1 MGRIRHKRKNNHV
14 VIVTSD
20 AVDAQVKQYRI
31 KPWVLQLVIWILCI
45 IIGAM
50 IGYIIYEKDIWAASL
65 SQVSKLHDE
74 LGVAQQEHQALDQQI
89 NDLKEE
95 LYAAEQAQ
103 LDEVKELN
111 DTIGA
116 KEEEIRFL
124 SDSLAQKTLLA
135 SALQAE
141 LDSHFLPTDF
151 PLTGSATMEE
161 VTGDVPMCIFAS
173 TGGAMVVAT
182 AEGTVIAVNADAEY
196 GQNVWVDHGNGYV
209 TIYRNAGEIKV
220 KQGETVTQGATLFLI
235 EDGENKLGYQM
246 MKDGVYINPM
256 DMLAING

>member
-31 KPWVLQLVIWILCI
+31 KPWVLHLVILILCI

-50 IGYIIYEKDIWAASL
+50 IGYIIYEQDIWAASL

-74 LGVAQQEHQALDQQI
+74 LDMAQQEHQALDQQI

-95 LYAAEQAQ
+95 LHAAEQAR

-111 DTIGA
+111 NTIGA
-116 KEEEIRFL
+116 KDEQIKIL
-124 SDSLAQKTLLA
+124 SDSLAQKTQ
-135 SALQAE
+135 SESDLQAQLE
-141 LDSHFLPTDF
+141 SHFLPTDF

-161 VTGDVPMCIFAS
+161 VEGDNPMCVFTTAGDS
-173 TGGAMVVAT
+173 MVVAT

-196 GQNVWVDHGNGYV
+196 EQNVWVDHGNGYV

-220 KQGETVTQGATLFLI
+220 KQGETVTQGTTLFII
-235 EDGENKLGYQM
+235 EDSEDKLGYQM
-246 MKDGVYINPM
+246 MKDGVYMNPM